1 MPIINTQLFTAAR
14 NNMKRKGI
22 ESKRAENKERKW
34 ARKEKISER
43 AIAKRRNKK
52 RPNFGLCAC
61 TKLKYCSILYLILEK
76 FLLLVKKKKL
86 SWQNLGLYGPANDPG
101 PQMIPVPQMIPKLY
115 RKWSQDRK
123 GSPDCTIKMIP
134 DRKWSPRHKIWK
146 CEDSR
151 IWTVDFNFIQS
162 LFLWLWN
169 SENREHLDLI
179 PKG

>member
-61 TKLKYCSILYLILEK
+61 TKLKCCKLL
-76 FLLLVKKKKL
+76 FLVIFGKSVFLVKKK
-86 SWQNLGLYGPANDPG
+86 YI
-101 PQMIPVPQMIPKLY
+101 MIKKNWGQ
-115 RKWSQDRK
+115 
-123 GSPDCTIKMIP
+123 
-134 DRKWSPRHKIWK
+134 
-146 CEDSR
+146 
-151 IWTVDFNFIQS
+151 
-162 LFLWLWN
+162 
-169 SENREHLDLI
+169 
-179 PKG
+179 